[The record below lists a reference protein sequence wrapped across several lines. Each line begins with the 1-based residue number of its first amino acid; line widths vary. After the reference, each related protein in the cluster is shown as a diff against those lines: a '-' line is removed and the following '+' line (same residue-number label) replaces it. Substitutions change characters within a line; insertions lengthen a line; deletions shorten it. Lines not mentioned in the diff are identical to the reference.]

1 MSAFGDFYTAGETPR
16 APRAPSS
23 ALICDFVLMQCLL
36 GNVRAGEWRAEL
48 YSVFFWGQSKE
59 TLINST
65 HDGLCCVM
73 RCSECSHMF
82 EYAAL
87 LALLLLALY
96 SPQRITQ
103 SLPKTIRAG
112 GGLGR
117 GRRWRFG

>member
-48 YSVFFWGQSKE
+48 YSVFFWGQSK
-59 TLINST
+59 
-65 HDGLCCVM
+65 
-73 RCSECSHMF
+73 
-82 EYAAL
+82 
-87 LALLLLALY
+87 
-96 SPQRITQ
+96 
-103 SLPKTIRAG
+103 TIIAG

-117 GRRWRFG
+117 GRSWRFG